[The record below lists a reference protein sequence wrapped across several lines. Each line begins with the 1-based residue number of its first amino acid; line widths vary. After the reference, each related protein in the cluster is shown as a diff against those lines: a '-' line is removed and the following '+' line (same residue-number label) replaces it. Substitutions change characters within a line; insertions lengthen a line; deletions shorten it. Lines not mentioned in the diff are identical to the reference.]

1 MLTTIT
7 TAFLS
12 LAAAISA
19 GSVSGD
25 HPGIMPPNLSQL
37 IYPDT
42 RVAECMAR
50 IWTKADL
57 DRASSVTSYEQMWP
71 VIMRLEAGLPIT
83 VVAFGDSIT
92 KDNGGYFHRDR

>member
-7 TAFLS
+7 MVILS
-12 LAAAISA
+12 LAAEAA
-19 GSVSGD
+19 TGGN
-25 HPGIMPPNLSQL
+25 HPDIMPPDLSQL

-42 RVAECMAR
+42 SVAECMAR

-57 DRASSVTSYEQMWP
+57 DRATSVSNYEQMWP

-83 VVAFGDSIT
+83 VLAFGDSIT
-92 KDNGGYFHRDR
+92 KDNGGTFHRDRCV